1 MSNKNRFSDSSAKS
15 YSQALYELASEEKNL
30 NDVEKH
36 VISLLKLI
44 SQSEDFNSL
53 IKNPTNK
60 QEGQLNVINIIFEK
74 FNLNVLLKK
83 FTNFLVMKR
92 RFFYVEK
99 IFKDFV
105 IICSKNR
112 GEISAKLTVAKEL
125 NENEINKIKNDL
137 SQNFGS
143 DVKLNY
149 NYDPDLIGGLIM
161 QVESVMIDTSIKNKL
176 QHQHCHFLS
185 LKPYLL
191 NHQKIQPSL
200 LLEHCLNHIF

>member
-1 MSNKNRFSDSSAKS
+1 MSDKNRFSDSSAKS
-15 YSQALYELASEEKNL
+15 YSQALYELATEEKNL
-30 NDVEKH
+30 NDVEEH
-36 VISLLKLI
+36 AVSIIKLI

-53 IKNPTNK
+53 IKDPTNK
-60 QEGQLNVINIIFEK
+60 QDDQLNSINIIFEK
-74 FNLNVLLKK
+74 FNLNNLLKK
-83 FTNFLVMKR
+83 FLNFLVMKR

-99 IFKDFV
+99 ILKDFV
-105 IICSKNR
+105 IICSKKR

-125 NENEINKIKNDL
+125 NENEINKIKNEL

-176 QHQHCHFLS
+176 QQIEN
-185 LKPYLL
+185 KM
-191 NHQKIQPSL
+191 I
-200 LLEHCLNHIF
+200 EA

>member
-1 MSNKNRFSDSSAKS
+1 LSNKNTFSDSSAKS
-15 YSQALYELASEEKNL
+15 YSQALYELATEDKNL
-30 NDVEKH
+30 NNVEEH
-36 VISLLKLI
+36 VISLIKLI
-44 SQSEDFNSL
+44 SKSENFNLL
-53 IKNPTNK
+53 IQDPTNK
-60 QEGQLNVINIIFEK
+60 KEDQLNVVNIIFEK
-74 FNLNVLLKK
+74 FKLNTLLK
-83 FTNFLVMKR
+83 NFLNFLIIKR

-99 IFKDFV
+99 ILKYFV

-176 QHQHCHFLS
+176 QQIEN
-185 LKPYLL
+185 KM
-191 NHQKIQPSL
+191 I
-200 LLEHCLNHIF
+200 EA

>member
-1 MSNKNRFSDSSAKS
+1 MSDKNRFSDSSAKS
-15 YSQALYELASEEKNL
+15 YSQALYELATEEKNL
-30 NDVEKH
+30 NDVEEH
-36 VISLLKLI
+36 AVSIINLI

-53 IKNPTNK
+53 IKDPTNK
-60 QEGQLNVINIIFEK
+60 QEDQLNVINIIFEK
-74 FNLNVLLKK
+74 FNLNNLLKK
-83 FTNFLVMKR
+83 FLNFLVMKR

-99 IFKDFV
+99 ILKDFV
-105 IICSKNR
+105 IICSKKR

-125 NENEINKIKNDL
+125 NENEINKIKNEL

-176 QHQHCHFLS
+176 QQIEN
-185 LKPYLL
+185 KM
-191 NHQKIQPSL
+191 I
-200 LLEHCLNHIF
+200 EA